1 MWDILA
7 TAAWVV
13 SAAIFLW
20 MAWDFFVVNAKY
32 DENVLVSSRRAWMS
46 SSQPV
51 INPQQRRNSHGRHNR
66 CDD

>member
-1 MWDILA
+1 MWDILG

-32 DENVLVSSRRAWMS
+32 DENVLISSREGMDELFPS
-46 SSQPV
+46 GDQSTTKKK
-51 INPQQRRNSHGRHNR
+51 
-66 CDD
+66 